1 MIIGLQDSRFWR
13 EGKFMNTFF
22 RKAMQILIYNGA
34 DVDYAEKCVRDFNSP
49 SDELLNK
56 IYSGLLLHC
65 IDSLNKWAEIDKRD
79 EIEAKLNME
88 ISPFMDASKLVK
100 CLTPANLS
108 VRESPDGEIGWQ
120 AEFDCLWEPEKGIE
134 IVVLGGELLYLGSFC
149 DNSPWDEF
157 PADDMSNYVNRI
169 FK

>member
-1 MIIGLQDSRFWR
+1 MIIGLQDSRIWR

-79 EIEAKLNME
+79 EIEAKLRE
-88 ISPFMDASKLVK
+88 ALQAVK
-100 CLTPANLS
+100 
-108 VRESPDGEIGWQ
+108 D
-120 AEFDCLWEPEKGIE
+120 
-134 IVVLGGELLYLGSFC
+134 
-149 DNSPWDEF
+149 
-157 PADDMSNYVNRI
+157 
-169 FK
+169 